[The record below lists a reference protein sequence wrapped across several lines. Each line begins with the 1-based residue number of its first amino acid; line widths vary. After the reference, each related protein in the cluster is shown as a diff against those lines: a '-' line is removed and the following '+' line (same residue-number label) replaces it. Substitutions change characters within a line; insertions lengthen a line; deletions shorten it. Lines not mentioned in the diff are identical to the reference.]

1 VPAVAAGLLLTTAA
15 CGHENDRFD
24 DRVAPS
30 PSLTMIQT
38 PTLPPSGTLDVAM
51 QESSHDRAHHR
62 MEALITNGTSKTVH
76 PQRIVYDDPRLTAP
90 ITAGRLRAM
99 PPTSHR
105 QFPLPLPEP
114 RCDGPRP
121 DPDVQDAKGT
131 LRITAG
137 GETQV
142 RPVTDVNDDMGRY
155 TQEECFR
162 QAVAKVVDLQWSDRV
177 EDGNL
182 QLDVTPTGAPGT
194 VTLLGVQGTYL
205 FGPEHGGSWPAHQV
219 LTDRPVRF
227 PILPVRCDGHAFSE
241 GGTATTFR
249 VHLRTEGVDSE
260 FEIPMSERGKRAMI
274 AYGLHTC
281 GLS

>member
-1 VPAVAAGLLLTTAA
+1 VLAGLLLTTAG

-24 DRVAPS
+24 DRAVPS

-62 MEALITNGTSKTVH
+62 MEALITNGTSSTVH
-76 PQRIVYDDPRLTAP
+76 PQRIVYVDPRLTAP

-121 DPDVQDAKGT
+121 DPAVRNAT
-131 LRITAG
+131 ATVRITAG
-137 GETQV
+137 GRTQV

-155 TQEECFR
+155 TEEECFR
-162 QAVAKVVDLQWSDRV
+162 QAVAKVVDLRWSDEVKNGRL
-177 EDGNL
+177 E
-182 QLDVTPTGAPGT
+182 LDVTPTGAPGT

-205 FGPEHGGSWPAHQV
+205 FGPEHGGAWLERRN
-219 LTDRPVRF
+219 LTGEPVRF
-227 PILPVRCDGHAFSE
+227 AIYPVRCDGHSFSE

-249 VHLRTEGVDSE
+249 VHLRTDGVEGE

-274 AYGLHTC
+274 AYGLDTC